1 MATLKFDDFYGHVR
15 ECESRLFWITYILSR
30 LSRMLSVCL
39 LRFTGTSSLEGAG
52 SFNALLS
59 LNVRSIWT
67 LCFLCFFSLQIG
79 NQDVLG
85 FELLQGVW
93 ILCLGE
99 VEHTGHFDGVR
110 CMFDWRKVEHI
121 CLRWTFIVWSS
132 DMLCYNDSDMAS
144 GCSWWLFLNPQ
155 LAWKLPCAHLIV
167 ASHNNLLTSAFG
179 LWLDFLKFLTVASV
193 CIQVLL
199 HLQSSSFSDWLCIDT
214 SSRSWQEWN
223 RLIKSRDLIWKLT
236 SRLHSWGKWT

>member
-67 LCFLCFFSLQIG
+67 QMIIIFICFFSLQIG

-85 FELLQGVW
+85 FELLQGV
-93 ILCLGE
+93 
-99 VEHTGHFDGVR
+99 
-110 CMFDWRKVEHI
+110 
-121 CLRWTFIVWSS
+121 
-132 DMLCYNDSDMAS
+132 
-144 GCSWWLFLNPQ
+144 
-155 LAWKLPCAHLIV
+155 
-167 ASHNNLLTSAFG
+167 
-179 LWLDFLKFLTVASV
+179 
-193 CIQVLL
+193 
-199 HLQSSSFSDWLCIDT
+199 
-214 SSRSWQEWN
+214 
-223 RLIKSRDLIWKLT
+223 
-236 SRLHSWGKWT
+236 